1 MGICCPYKTKEMG
14 FGHEPISL
22 KVLDKSKISVC
33 KIANEPIFGTGF
45 FMEYNNKK
53 YLLTCFHVINS
64 AKIDVNIE
72 IWNEKPFKLELENRD
87 IRLFPDP
94 IDITIIEIKDS
105 DLFIKEIGFFDYDSN
120 YVKGYQQYENINIF
134 NLGYPNGNELST
146 ASGKINKIENKEFYH
161 TIDTKGGSSG
171 SHILLFNT
179 LKVIGINS

>member
-1 MGICCPYKTKEMG
+1 MGIYCPYKTKEMG
-14 FGHEPISL
+14 FGHKPISL

-64 AKIDVNIE
+64 AKFDVNIE

-94 IDITIIEIKDS
+94 IDITIYLLKKLAFLIMIQIMSKD
-105 DLFIKEIGFFDYDSN
+105 
-120 YVKGYQQYENINIF
+120 
-134 NLGYPNGNELST
+134 
-146 ASGKINKIENKEFYH
+146 
-161 TIDTKGGSSG
+161 
-171 SHILLFNT
+171 
-179 LKVIGINS
+179 INSMKILIFLI